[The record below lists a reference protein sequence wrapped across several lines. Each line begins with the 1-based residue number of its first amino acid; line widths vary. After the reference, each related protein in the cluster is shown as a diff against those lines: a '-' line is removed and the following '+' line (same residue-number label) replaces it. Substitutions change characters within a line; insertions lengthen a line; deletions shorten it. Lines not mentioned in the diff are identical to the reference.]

1 MSEPVTHPTPPAAEI
16 RAAVLAGLARIA
28 PEVDPA
34 TLRGDAS
41 LREQVDLDS
50 MDFLNLVIGLSESL
64 GVEVPEADYPK
75 LATLDGCV
83 AYLAASGA
91 RSAPTS

>member
-1 MSEPVTHPTPPAAEI
+1 MSETTTPPPAAPLSDAEL
-16 RAAVLAGLARIA
+16 RAAVLGALARIA

-41 LREQVDLDS
+41 LREQADLDS

-64 GVEVPEADYPK
+64 GVDVPEVDYPK

-83 AYLAASGA
+83 AYLGA
-91 RSAPTS
+91 RGARRR